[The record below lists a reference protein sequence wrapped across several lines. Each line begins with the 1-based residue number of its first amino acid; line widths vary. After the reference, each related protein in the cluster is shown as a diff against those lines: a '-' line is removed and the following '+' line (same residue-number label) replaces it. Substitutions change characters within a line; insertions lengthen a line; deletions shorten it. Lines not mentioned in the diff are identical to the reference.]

1 MRRGLHA
8 EIAGAGF
15 SGLTTAIALKQHGW
29 SVRVH
34 EASPMLREFG
44 AGLFIWDNG
53 LRVLETIGAY
63 NEAMNGCHLARF
75 YETRRAG
82 KVVARN
88 PFGVDIGCQMV
99 TLTRPHLYNAIAN
112 AAKRAGVEI
121 ITDSEVIAA
130 TPDGELKTKNGGNFK
145 ADLIVGAD
153 GVKSKVRESLGIPTE
168 RKIFSDG
175 VLRVLLDRIDEM
187 RGGDWENVIDFWAT
201 PEKSLRAL
209 YVPCSTSEVYLSMMS
224 PIAHPIATAVPVNKE
239 IWYDAVPE
247 LAPLIR
253 TIGTQGRFN
262 PYEMTRARN
271 WSVGRVALVGDSA
284 HAMPPTLGQGVGCAM
299 MNALA
304 LAAVLDDVTAIP
316 QGLTL
321 WEERERPMTDATQN
335 EFLQHSGDAK
345 AAGGPYHQCVGSHI
359 FNRQARSDGFVSGR
373 LKSATKAGAY
383 DCNDRIHVK
392 RSSLPRSYQSRG
404 CRQCLH
410 RRDDPTITGGDARRC
425 RRSRHCHH

>member
-34 EASPMLREFG
+34 KSAPTLRELG

-53 LRVLETIGAY
+53 LRVLQTIGAY
-63 NEAMNGCHLARF
+63 DEVMNGCHLARF

-82 KVVARN
+82 KIVARN
-88 PFGVDIGCQMV
+88 PFGVDVGCQMV
-99 TLTRPHLYNAIAN
+99 TLTRPHLYNAIVN
-112 AAKRAGVEI
+112 AAMRAGIEI
-121 ITDSEVIAA
+121 VTDSEVIAA
-130 TPDGELKTKNGGNFK
+130 TPEGELKTKNGGRFK
-145 ADLIVGAD
+145 SDLIIGAD
-153 GVKSKVRESLGIPTE
+153 GVKSKVRESLKIQTE

-187 RGGDWENVIDFWAT
+187 RGGDWENVIDFWAA
-201 PEKSLRAL
+201 PEKSLRVL

-224 PIAHPIATAVPVNKE
+224 PITHPTATAVPVNKD
-239 IWYDAVPE
+239 IWCDAVPE

-262 PYEMTRARN
+262 PYEMTRARD
-271 WSVGRVALVGDSA
+271 WSVGRVALVGNSA

-304 LAAVLDDVTAIP
+304 LAAILDDVITIP
-316 QGLTL
+316 EGLAL
-321 WEERERPMTDATQN
+321 WEKNERPMTDATQDKSCKIA
-335 EFLQHSGDAK
+335 ETRRLQEGRTINASDYTFSTAK
-345 AAGGPYHQCVGSHI
+345 HIPTGS
-359 FNRQARSDGFVSGR
+359 RPVA
-373 LKSATKAGAY
+373 
-383 DCNDRIHVK
+383 
-392 RSSLPRSYQSRG
+392 
-404 CRQCLH
+404 
-410 RRDDPTITGGDARRC
+410 
-425 RRSRHCHH
+425 